1 MWLHCSSLTC
11 QPRSRMPVV
20 ALSQHVAELAAL
32 PIPQQPFFLQRT
44 LISDVTA
51 LFERSFY
58 TNPSTTKKT
67 KSPPWWKKGVSPL
80 PDGTG
85 FWLGS
90 ARLAFYCCYWSLS
103 GLPNFLKLY
112 LLAPGRN
119 LGAWWSHVRG
129 NPCCSSLS
137 QDKDTLG
144 NGSLPVFFCEGRSL
158 PGVPGV
164 TASPPADLKF
174 GSASQVIYYNWLQ
187 KTIVLPARG
196 MWKGARENEEVFQSQ
211 RAVFVPPYTTG
222 LGLGNPVS

>member
-1 MWLHCSSLTC
+1 MGRTWAGRGRHTAAWRWEEWGQGVRVMNTSQRICSWQPMWLHCSSLTC

-90 ARLAFYCCYWSLS
+90 ARWAFYCCYWSLS

-119 LGAWWSHVRG
+119 LGA
-129 NPCCSSLS
+129 
-137 QDKDTLG
+137 
-144 NGSLPVFFCEGRSL
+144 
-158 PGVPGV
+158 
-164 TASPPADLKF
+164 
-174 GSASQVIYYNWLQ
+174 
-187 KTIVLPARG
+187 
-196 MWKGARENEEVFQSQ
+196 
-211 RAVFVPPYTTG
+211 
-222 LGLGNPVS
+222 